1 MDAKCWLLPVASS
14 TAHDLAVRRIVWWP
28 WGRLTEPKE
37 REMTL
42 GDQEAA
48 VRGYESAWN
57 ETDADKRM
65 SALELAWADDAV
77 YVDDDVPD
85 GLRGRDALSKY
96 IAEEHE
102 REPGLV
108 ITTTREL
115 VILGDRGWLQ
125 WTARWATGSQSGTD
139 FIEFAAD
146 GRIARLTDF
155 LDADAS

>member
-1 MDAKCWLLPVASS
+1 
-14 TAHDLAVRRIVWWP
+14 
-28 WGRLTEPKE
+28 
-37 REMTL
+37 MTL
-42 GDQEAA
+42 GDLQAA
-48 VRGYESAWN
+48 VRGYEAAWN

-65 SALELAWADDAV
+65 SALESAWADDAV

-85 GLRGRDALSKY
+85 GLRGRDALSTF
-96 IAEEHE
+96 IAEEHK

-125 WTARWATGSQSGTD
+125 WTAHSATGSQSSGTD

-155 LDADAS
+155 ID